1 MQDHARS
8 AARWLGPAF
17 ALGGVVAF
25 AVLWLERA
33 NYPGIIA
40 YGVLHTIT
48 SYERVLPLLAIGIAF
63 AQNRW
68 RYASAGI
75 LLLIVGAVVGWSSKD
90 QILTP
95 LLTRPDAVK
104 YLGYLRLLGPVS
116 CILAGLVLAAPET
129 VCRFLIPPISL
140 LFGAMLGFSLA
151 LEDPSLGQRLYIL
164 GIGATLL
171 WVILVPSFA
180 LQQVPRAWLRTG
192 GRIMAS
198 WLFAIGIML
207 GALKLVPAP
216 RVATPVPPA
225 PASAPEP
232 SSGTDSTAVT
242 HSVLPTPPSWIDQTR
257 QP

>member
-17 ALGGVVAF
+17 ALGGVVSF

-95 LLTRPDAVK
+95 LLIRPDAVK

-151 LEDPSLGQRLYIL
+151 LEDPSLGQRL
-164 GIGATLL
+164 
-171 WVILVPSFA
+171 
-180 LQQVPRAWLRTG
+180 
-192 GRIMAS
+192 
-198 WLFAIGIML
+198 
-207 GALKLVPAP
+207 
-216 RVATPVPPA
+216 
-225 PASAPEP
+225 
-232 SSGTDSTAVT
+232 
-242 HSVLPTPPSWIDQTR
+242 
-257 QP
+257 